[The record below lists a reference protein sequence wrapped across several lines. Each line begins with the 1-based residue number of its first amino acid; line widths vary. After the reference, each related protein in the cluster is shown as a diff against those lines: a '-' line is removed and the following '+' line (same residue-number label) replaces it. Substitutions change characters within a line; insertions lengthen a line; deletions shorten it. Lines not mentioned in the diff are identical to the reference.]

1 MAHWNRPP
9 DLNEL
14 QELQLQGRR
23 RTPGDRRWQLAA
35 FLGGALV
42 VVVLG
47 LAAGVFDSG
56 PTDLDVSIAYR
67 EGFDRAAAEARSYWA
82 EEFEDQWWQGYAEGR
97 AEGATEATQIAQSV
111 QREFSWGN
119 GYAAGLRSDEI
130 SVDGRFREGWRDGY
144 VTGWVAVAGERQ
156 LPPRVPDPPRTGSA
170 EPVIWSE
177 GEAGP

>member
-1 MAHWNRPP
+1 MASWTRPP

-14 QELQLQGRR
+14 QELQLQGQRR
-23 RTPGDRRWQLAA
+23 APGYRRWQLAA
-35 FLGGALV
+35 FLGGVLV

-56 PTDLDVSIAYR
+56 PTDLDVSTAYR
-67 EGFDRAAAEARSYWA
+67 ESFDRAAAEARTYWA
-82 EEFEDQWWQGYAEGR
+82 DEFEDQWWQGYAEGR

-130 SVDGRFREGWRDGY
+130 SVDGRYREGWTEGY
-144 VTGWVAVAGERQ
+144 VAGWAAVAGEQ
-156 LPPRVPDPPRTGSA
+156 QVPPIVPAPPEPGVT
-170 EPVIWSE
+170 EPVAWWE